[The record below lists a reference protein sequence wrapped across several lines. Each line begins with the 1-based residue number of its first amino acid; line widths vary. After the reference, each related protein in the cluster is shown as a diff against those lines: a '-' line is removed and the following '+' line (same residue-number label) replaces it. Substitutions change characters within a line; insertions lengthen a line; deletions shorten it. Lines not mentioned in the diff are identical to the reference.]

1 MTETPAPNRRFLTI
15 EQVAQELNVS
25 EVQVRALLRSGELP
39 GIQVGGRGV
48 WRIGVNDVE
57 DFIAE
62 AYRKTAER
70 IAAGDLGDSVQGSRN
85 SRRGS
90 FMPPRQGGF
99 GLFNSYGLAPSV
111 VVTMSHG
118 YHRPAGDTAPGSPAN
133 ACN

>member
-25 EVQVRALLRSGELP
+25 EVQIRALLRSGDLR

-70 IAAGDLGDSVQGSRN
+70 IAAGDLGDPVQG
-85 SRRGS
+85 
-90 FMPPRQGGF
+90 MEE
-99 GLFNSYGLAPSV
+99 
-111 VVTMSHG
+111 
-118 YHRPAGDTAPGSPAN
+118 
-133 ACN
+133 